1 MSPARPWGQRCGEW
15 RGNGESESHCRRSP
29 EAEKAAEGGGMAL
42 GRWGGGLQI
51 CLGFALVGCLHPRAS
66 LTGDHLSQAA
76 PPSPG
81 PRGQEAGDLCWESS
95 HHGSAKLLSAPSLP
109 HPVFSAITHIPGS
122 KDARKSC
129 KDHSFL
135 IKLSSQES

>member
-1 MSPARPWGQRCGEW
+1 M
-15 RGNGESESHCRRSP
+15 
-29 EAEKAAEGGGMAL
+29 GGGVAL
-42 GRWGGGLQI
+42 GGGGLQI